1 MCWGFASLAA
11 LLPGGVINLIK
22 LLPRTKEPPA
32 RGTRKGQPR
41 TVQIVPVS
49 YTNNP
54 LKEWESE
61 GRRSEDPYRTSLC
74 GLTSKIQAFGVPGVS
89 LALRLSEVQLF

>member
-1 MCWGFASLAA
+1 VAIRKKLRAFKQGVLRDLVLTVVVGVLLPGITVALLLDGLLYAHVGFASLAF

-41 TVQIVPVS
+41 TVHRLYLCHTP
-49 YTNNP
+49 
-54 LKEWESE
+54 
-61 GRRSEDPYRTSLC
+61 TS
-74 GLTSKIQAFGVPGVS
+74 
-89 LALRLSEVQLF
+89 R